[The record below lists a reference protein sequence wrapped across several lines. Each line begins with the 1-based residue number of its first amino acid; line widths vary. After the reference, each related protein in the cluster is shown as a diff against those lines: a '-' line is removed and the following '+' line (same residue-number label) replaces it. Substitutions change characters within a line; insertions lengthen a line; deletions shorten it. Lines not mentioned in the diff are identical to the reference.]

1 MSESFVVKTSDFVNV
16 SVTTP
21 QDNAVCVLEKRFNKS
36 LSIADTKVGTFEVL
50 YYFTGI
56 ELKAAA
62 TEWMS
67 TMQSYNSNKHLGIS

>member
-50 YYFTGI
+50 YYFTGN
-56 ELKAAA
+56 E
-62 TEWMS
+62 
-67 TMQSYNSNKHLGIS
+67 